1 MAGNN
6 LQERIE
12 LARSLLPCDPD
23 QITKSQL
30 LQFTKNIL
38 LAYGYRPW
46 RRKGQHFLVNPEV
59 LKFLLFNANL
69 KSDEIILEIGGGIG
83 TLSLFLASK
92 AKKLIIIENDYHL
105 IDVLSILLSDF
116 SNVVILPGDACKIE
130 WPPFDKLVSNLPYQI
145 SSPITM
151 KLTRE
156 KFCEAIITYQLE
168 FAQRLLAS
176 AGDREYSR
184 ISVQSSL
191 YFKTKMLQKI
201 GREAFFPSPK
211 VTSAIVKI
219 TPRKNIPKIDLDV
232 FERFLAL
239 LFSRKNKKVMNNLIP
254 YFKRHG
260 DYISHLVEKVLYL
273 LTMQDK
279 RPLRLFSHE
288 ILLLFNNLNTS
299 FQSHGISFPKIL
311 QSYEEKF

>member
-1 MAGNN
+1 M
-6 LQERIE
+6 QDRIE
-12 LARSLLPCDPD
+12 LARSLLPYDPN
-23 QITKSQL
+23 QITRSQL

-38 LAYGYRPW
+38 SANGFRPR
-46 RRKGQHFLVNPEV
+46 RRKGQHFLVNPKV
-59 LKFLLFNANL
+59 LKFLLFNANP
-69 KSDEIILEIGGGIG
+69 KSNEVILEIGGGIG

-92 AKKLIIIENDYHL
+92 AKKLIIIEKDHHL
-105 IDVLSILLSDF
+105 VDVLSTLLRDF

-145 SSPITM
+145 SSPITL
-151 KLTRE
+151 KLIRE

-184 ISVQSSL
+184 ISVQSTL
-191 YFKTKMLQKI
+191 FFKTIMLLKI
-201 GREAFFPSPK
+201 GKESFFPSPK

-219 TPRKNIPKIDLDV
+219 TPRRNTPKINLDL
-232 FERFLAL
+232 FEKFLAI
-239 LFSRKNKKVMNNLIP
+239 LFSRKNKKVANNLIP

-260 DYISHLVEKVLYL
+260 EHISHLVEKVLLL

-288 ILLLFNNLNTS
+288 ILHLFNNLHVS
-299 FQSHGISFPKIL
+299 FQYHGISFPKIL
-311 QSYEEKF
+311 QPNEEKSLG